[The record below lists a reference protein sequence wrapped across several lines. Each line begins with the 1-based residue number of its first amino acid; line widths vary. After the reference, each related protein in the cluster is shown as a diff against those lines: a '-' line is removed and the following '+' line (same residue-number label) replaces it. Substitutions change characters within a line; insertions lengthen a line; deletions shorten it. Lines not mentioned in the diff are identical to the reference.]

1 MSGRVLIT
9 GGTGFIGS
17 SLGLRLHRQRRAVRV
32 FARPSPRGAALHRE
46 GLEFVPGD
54 LRDAR
59 AVEKAMAGCDVVV
72 HLGATYRQEGL
83 PLREF
88 KEVNLGGTR
97 HVLMAAERLGVR
109 RVVHVST
116 VGVFGRIDTP
126 PVDETY
132 RSQPVD
138 HYQRTKFE
146 GELLARQAL
155 ANGLKGRVVIVRPTG
170 AYGPGDTRFLKL
182 FRALAA
188 GRFLYIGRCEAL
200 YQPTYIE
207 DLLDGLELAM
217 TSLHALG
224 GTYILAGA
232 EYMPLR
238 EYIRRIAAVLGVPPP
253 RWQVPLWP
261 FKIAAQ
267 VCERACR
274 PLGIEPPLYPRRL
287 GFFHNHRAFV
297 IEKARRELGY
307 APKVRLEQGAADTAA
322 WYRAQGWLPS
332 AGVWNGR

>member
-1 MSGRVLIT
+1 MKTLIT

-17 SLGLRLHRQRRAVRV
+17 HLARRLHQQHRAVRV
-32 FARPSPRGAALHRE
+32 FARPSLRAEALRRQGIE
-46 GLEFVPGD
+46 CVPGD

-59 AVEKAMAGCDVVV
+59 AVDRAVAGCDLVV

-88 KEVNLGGTR
+88 KEVNVGGTR
-97 HVLMAAERLGVR
+97 HVLAAAERHGVR

-126 PVDETY
+126 PVDEAY
-132 RSQPVD
+132 RYQPVD

-146 GELLARQAL
+146 GELLARQAM

-170 AYGPGDTRFLKL
+170 AYGPGDRRFLKL
-182 FRALAA
+182 FRAIAA
-188 GRFLYIGRCEAL
+188 RRFFYLGRCEAL

-207 DLLDGLELAM
+207 DLLDGLELAI

-224 GTYILAGA
+224 GTYILAGP
-232 EYMPLR
+232 EHMPLR
-238 EYIRRIAAVLGVPPP
+238 DYIQRVAAVLRVPPP
-253 RWQVPLWP
+253 RWQLPLWP
-261 FKIAAQ
+261 LKAAAYACEKI
-267 VCERACR
+267 CR
-274 PLGIEPPLYPRRL
+274 PLGIEPPLYPRRV

-297 IEKARRELGY
+297 IEKARQELGY
-307 APKVRLEQGAADTAA
+307 APKVRLEQGAAETAA

-332 AGVWNGR
+332 

>member
-1 MSGRVLIT
+1 MNVLIT

-17 SLGLRLHRQRRAVRV
+17 SLARRLHQQHRAVRV
-32 FARPSPRGAALHRE
+32 FARPSPRAEALQRE
-46 GLEFVPGD
+46 GIEFTPGD
-54 LRDAR
+54 LRDAH
-59 AVEKAMAGCDVVV
+59 AVEKATAGCDLVV

-97 HVLMAAERLGVR
+97 HVLAAAQHHGVR

-132 RSQPVD
+132 RAQPVD

-146 GELLARQAL
+146 GELLAQQAM

-182 FRALAA
+182 FRAIALR
-188 GRFLYIGRCEAL
+188 RFLYLGRCEAL
-200 YQPTYIE
+200 YHPTHIE
-207 DLLDGLELAM
+207 DLLDGLALAM

-224 GTYILAGA
+224 GTYILAGP
-232 EYMPLR
+232 EHMPLR
-238 EYIRRIAAVLGVPPP
+238 HYIQRLAAVLQVPAP

-261 FKIAAQ
+261 FKAAAH
-267 VCERACR
+267 VCEKICR
-274 PLGIEPPLYPRRL
+274 PLGVEPPLYPRRV
-287 GFFHNHRAFV
+287 GFFHHHRAFV

-307 APKVRLEQGAADTAA
+307 EPKVRLEQGAAQTAA

-332 AGVWNGR
+332 